1 MSNIKVH
8 GSNTSTATLR
18 VVAAL
23 HEKQL
28 DFQFVF
34 VNLRTASQKQPSFLS
49 LNGTPLI
56 HKDLKQTAILGAWME
71 AEAHQFDIP
80 GSALVWELM
89 YKNKIYGQPPKPSIV
104 EENEAKLASV
114 LDVYE
119 ARLANSK
126 YVSGDSFTLAD
137 LHHLPIL
144 HLLMGTKE
152 KKLIDERPRVSAW
165 AKDILARPSWEK
177 TIAMWDKVY

>member
-1 MSNIKVH
+1 MSSIKVH

-28 DFQFVF
+28 DFQFPFGQVPAF
-34 VNLRTASQKQPSFLS
+34 ED
-49 LNGTPLI
+49 G
-56 HKDLKQTAILGAWME
+56 DLQLFGNTTHTQRSEANSILGAWME

-126 YVSGDSFTLAD
+126 RKT
-137 LHHLPIL
+137 
-144 HLLMGTKE
+144 
-152 KKLIDERPRVSAW
+152 IDERPRVSAW

-177 TIAMWDKVY
+177 TIAMWDK